1 MKPKKRAPTTIYLEP
16 RLARAAKVKA
26 ALTDKSLSDVVGEAV
41 ALYLHEDEADLRAF
55 RERAHEPERSFEAV
69 LKDLKKDGLI

>member
-1 MKPKKRAPTTIYLEP
+1 MAPKKRVPTTVYLEP

-26 ALTDKSLSDVVGEAV
+26 ALTDKSLSDIVSEAV
-41 ALYLHEDEADLRAF
+41 VRYLSEDEIDLSAA
-55 RERAHEPERSFEAV
+55 RERRHEPDVTFEKV